1 MGLAEYRRA
10 HMPRCSLWAPGCLPE
25 AWNRLVQP
33 ESLMRVRKLA
43 ADRQWVE
50 DRETAED
57 DLLCHLWSEAAEPG
71 RPMTRERAKL

>member
-1 MGLAEYRRA
+1 M
-10 HMPRCSLWAPGCLPE
+10 CCLWAPVRLPE

-33 ESLMRVRKLA
+33 ESLMRARNWT

-50 DRETAED
+50 DREAAED
-57 DLLCHLWSEAAEPG
+57 DLLCHPWSEAAEPG